1 MSSIESPNPPLPSSS
16 LRPLPPWAWAL
27 TVLVFPAGGF
37 VALGSARA
45 LSWTCAVLLAV
56 ISTGTTIGF
65 VQLMVYLESHE
76 ANNLVRGLA
85 NLAGVAMFWGWGFLI
100 YRIGLRKGL
109 WSPVAR
115 QCWRVFGWVIGGILM
130 LSALLNGVLA
140 VLALLQER
148 SGG

>member
-1 MSSIESPNPPLPSSS
+1 M
-16 LRPLPPWAWAL
+16 
-27 TVLVFPAGGF
+27 
-37 VALGSARA
+37 
-45 LSWTCAVLLAV
+45 LLAV